1 MKPSTPVVR
10 ALSLAPE
17 LVENWLVQT
26 IFPSGLNLVK
36 NDNKDKEENQRIHI
50 KHKKIIITGKRKLI
64 FLKINT
70 IKNNN

>member
-1 MKPSTPVVR
+1 M
-10 ALSLAPE
+10 
-17 LVENWLVQT
+17 
-26 IFPSGLNLVK
+26 LNFVKNNNNMLNFVK
-36 NDNKDKEENQRIHI
+36 NDDNKEENQKINI

>member
-1 MKPSTPVVR
+1 M
-10 ALSLAPE
+10 
-17 LVENWLVQT
+17 
-26 IFPSGLNLVK
+26 LNFIK
-36 NDNKDKEENQRIHI
+36 NDNKEDNKKENKEENQKINI

>member
-1 MKPSTPVVR
+1 M
-10 ALSLAPE
+10 
-17 LVENWLVQT
+17 
-26 IFPSGLNLVK
+26 LNLIK
-36 NDNKDKEENQRIHI
+36 NDTKDKEENQRIHI

>member
-1 MKPSTPVVR
+1 M
-10 ALSLAPE
+10 
-17 LVENWLVQT
+17 
-26 IFPSGLNLVK
+26 LNLIK
-36 NDNKDKEENQRIHI
+36 NDTKEDNKKENKEENQKINI

>member
-1 MKPSTPVVR
+1 M
-10 ALSLAPE
+10 
-17 LVENWLVQT
+17 
-26 IFPSGLNLVK
+26 LNLVK
-36 NDNKDKEENQRIHI
+36 NDTKEDNKKENKEENQKINI